1 MTSLVAKFGSHRHC
15 GSGELMIQV
24 CHVISQDHVI
34 KESCYFMSGPKF
46 GGHKHCGSENI
57 MILICH
63 VI

>member
-1 MTSLVAKFGSHRHC
+1 MAISTVS
-15 GSGELMIQV
+15 ENIMILV